1 MEDRRLQWADK
12 ITLDRIKLM
21 HPKLRDEL
29 LEQYLEINTKLAKGI
44 RLRFSQTLRTNSEQ
58 DAIYAQGRTKP
69 GKIVTNAKGGQSIH
83 NYGLAFDIV
92 ILYDPTLTGKFT
104 EASWDEKKDFD
115 KNGKADWFE
124 VVNYF
129 KSKGWSWGGDFK
141 SIYDSPHFEKT
152 FNYKDWKPLKELY
165 DNNKTFI
172 DDGIKYVQL

>member
-1 MEDRRLQWADK
+1 MEDKRLQWADK

-21 HPKLRDEL
+21 HPKLRGAL
-29 LEQYLEINTKLAKGI
+29 LNEYLEINTKLPKGV
-44 RLRFSQTLRTNSEQ
+44 RLRFTQTLRTIDEQ
-58 DAIYAQGRTKP
+58 NDIYAQGRTKP
-69 GKIVTNAKGGQSIH
+69 GKIVSNAKGGQSIH

-92 ILYDPTLTGKFT
+92 ILYDKDGNGTLET
-104 EASWDEKKDFD
+104 ASWDED
-115 KNGKADWFE
+115 KYWMQ
-124 VVNYF
+124 VVNCF